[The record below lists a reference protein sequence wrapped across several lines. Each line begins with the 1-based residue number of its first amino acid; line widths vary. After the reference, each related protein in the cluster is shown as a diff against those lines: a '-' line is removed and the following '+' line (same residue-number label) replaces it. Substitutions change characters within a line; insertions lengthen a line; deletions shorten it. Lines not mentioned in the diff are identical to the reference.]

1 MEQVMVTLKAM
12 VTDMVDSEWTEYSNW
27 IHHVYPKVPKDE
39 TTMIT
44 HRNAVQA
51 IELCSKVMCDLGENK
66 IGEYGLGLI
75 QEKIWEDEDM
85 LISGSPIEEFAAVG
99 VLRSWLR
106 EYEDCD
112 VKLVKFRMD
121 GTWECFEEDITIQ

>member
-12 VTDMVDSEWTEYSNW
+12 VTDMVDSEWTDYSNW

-39 TTMIT
+39 ITMIT

-85 LISGSPIEEFAAVG
+85 LISGSPVEEYAAVG
-99 VLRSWLR
+99 VLRAWLR
-106 EYEDCD
+106 YYEDCD
-112 VKLVKFRMD
+112 VKSVKFRMD
-121 GTWECFEEDITIQ
+121 GTWEVFEEDITIQ